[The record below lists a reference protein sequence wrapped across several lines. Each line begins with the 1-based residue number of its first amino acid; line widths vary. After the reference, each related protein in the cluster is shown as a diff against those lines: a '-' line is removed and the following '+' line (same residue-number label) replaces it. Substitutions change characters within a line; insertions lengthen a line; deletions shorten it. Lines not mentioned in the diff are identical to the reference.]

1 MENRLKFW
9 EERAS
14 MGYQAG
20 SNDKILKHLEIEEL
34 KKYIS
39 NQTKILEIG
48 CGNGYTSVEI
58 ADAFDVEIQ
67 SFDYSKKMIDFA
79 NNLLKESKNI
89 HLKDKVK
96 FQVFDIRELA
106 KFEGEYDIIITE
118 RVLINLDSFDEQIK
132 AIKGISS
139 KLKEGGIFLM
149 CESSMDGLNNINAE
163 RIKFNLDQIEMP
175 WHNNYIDDKKL
186 NSELDNI
193 DLKLVETNNFSSTY
207 YFLSRIIYANY
218 AKVNNED
225 IKYDSL
231 INKMSIKLPS
241 LGNFSQTKIWVWKK

>member
-1 MENRLKFW
+1 MEDRLKFW
-9 EERAS
+9 DDRAS

-20 SNDKILKHLEIEEL
+20 SNDKILKYLEIEEL

-39 NQTKILEIG
+39 GKTKILEIG
-48 CGNGYTSVEI
+48 CGNGYTSIEI
-58 ADAFDVEIQ
+58 ANAFDVEIL

-79 NNLLKESKNI
+79 NNLLRESKNL

-96 FQVFDIRELA
+96 FQVFDIRELKDLKG
-106 KFEGEYDIIITE
+106 KFDIIITE

-132 AIKGISS
+132 AINNISS
-139 KLKEGGIFLM
+139 KLKKGGLFLM
-149 CESSMDGLNNINAE
+149 CESSIDGLNNINTE
-163 RIKFNLDQIEMP
+163 RIKFDLDHIEMP

-186 NSELDNI
+186 NSKIDNI
-193 DLKLVETNNFSSTY
+193 DLKLIETNNFSSTY

>member
-1 MENRLKFW
+1 
-9 EERAS
+9 
-14 MGYQAG
+14 
-20 SNDKILKHLEIEEL
+20 
-34 KKYIS
+34 
-39 NQTKILEIG
+39 
-48 CGNGYTSVEI
+48 
-58 ADAFDVEIQ
+58 
-67 SFDYSKKMIDFA
+67 
-79 NNLLKESKNI
+79 
-89 HLKDKVK
+89 
-96 FQVFDIRELA
+96 
-106 KFEGEYDIIITE
+106 
-118 RVLINLDSFDEQIK
+118 VLINLDSFDEQIK
-132 AIKGISS
+132 AIKSISS

-149 CESSMDGLNNINAE
+149 CESSIDGLNNINAE

-193 DLKLVETNNFSSTY
+193 DLKLIETNNFSSTY